1 MRDPRDFLRPK
12 AVGAPTPVSEIPAL
26 PSRNIHF
33 FDPANPKLRDRVPKM
48 VQDVDI
54 LLGNLEDSIPADQ
67 KVEARAGLIEVGRT
81 NSFTIL

>member
-1 MRDPRDFLRPK
+1 ML
-12 AVGAPTPVSEIPAL
+12 GEIPAL

-33 FDPANPKLRDRVPKM
+33 FDPANPKLRERVPTM

-67 KVEARAGLIEVGRT
+67 NVSSSLRGRAFCSLSESDLGELDLSCR
-81 NSFTIL
+81 